1 MAECAR
7 PQRQRNQVADD
18 DDGDIDERADRPHR
32 KLGNPHIEHHGVPGH
47 HLRHTAHATRRASV
61 GAVDV
66 DAFVLAHRDS
76 WDRLE
81 RLVRSRNRLSGAEID
96 ELVELYQRAST
107 HLSMLRSGSSDSALV
122 GRLSSLIARAR
133 AAVTG
138 AHAPLSSEFTRFW
151 TVSFPVVAYRAWRW
165 WLAAA
170 VVFFAVTAVI
180 ALWVMGSPE
189 VQSTI
194 GTPSEIDELVNHDF
208 ASYYSEHA
216 AAAFGLHVW
225 VNNSWVAAKCI
236 AFSVVLGVPIPFVL
250 FANAANLGVI
260 AGLMLAAGK
269 ADVLF
274 GLLLPHSLLEL
285 TAVFLA
291 GAVGMRL
298 GWSVI
303 APGDRPRGQV
313 LAEQG
318 RAVISAA
325 VGLVVVLLVSGVIE
339 AFVTPSPLPTFVR
352 IGIGVLAEVG
362 FLTYV
367 VHFGRRA
374 VRAGDTGDIA
384 DAPDVVPTA

>member
-1 MAECAR
+1 M
-7 PQRQRNQVADD
+7 
-18 DDGDIDERADRPHR
+18 
-32 KLGNPHIEHHGVPGH
+32 
-47 HLRHTAHATRRASV
+47 
-61 GAVDV
+61 DV

-81 RLVRSRNRLSGAEID
+81 RLVRNRNRLGGAEID

-107 HLSMLRSGSSDSALV
+107 HLSVLRSGSSDSALV
-122 GRLSSLIARAR
+122 GRLSSLVARAR
-133 AAVTG
+133 SAVTG
-138 AHAPLSSEFTRFW
+138 AHAPLSSEFIRFW

-170 VVFFAVTAVI
+170 ILFFAVATVI
-180 ALWVMGSPE
+180 ALWVLGSPD
-189 VQSTI
+189 VQATI
-194 GTPSEIDELVNHDF
+194 GTPSELDQLVNHDF
-208 ASYYSEHA
+208 ASYYNEHA

-250 FANAANLGVI
+250 FANAANLGVV
-260 AGLMLAAGK
+260 AGVMLQARK

-285 TAVFLA
+285 TAVLLA

-318 RAVISAA
+318 RAVVSAA
-325 VGLVVVLLVSGVIE
+325 LGLVVVLLVSGLIE

-352 IGIGVLAEVG
+352 IGIGILAEAG
-362 FLTYV
+362 FLAYV
-367 VHFGRRA
+367 GYFGSRA
-374 VRAGDTGDIA
+374 VRAGDSGDIA
-384 DAPDVVPTA
+384 DAPDVVPTG